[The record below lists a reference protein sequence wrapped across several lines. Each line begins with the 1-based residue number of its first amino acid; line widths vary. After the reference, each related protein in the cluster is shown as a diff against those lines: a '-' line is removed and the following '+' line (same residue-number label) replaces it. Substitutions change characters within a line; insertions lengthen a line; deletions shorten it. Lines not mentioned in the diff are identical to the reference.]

1 MLTVPIALKLKPEL
15 LAIVTELYEQPLE
28 PPEVLKQELDE
39 YLSTARR
46 TCPEVAGLAER
57 ISTRALELFLNP
69 GGVEH
74 LKLAQAAIKYLLKT
88 DDAKPDFTPG
98 GLDDDLE
105 VFNAVAAYLGRQDLQ
120 IPIRF
125 L

>member
-1 MLTVPIALKLKPEL
+1 MLTLPIALKLKPEL
-15 LAIVTELYEQPLE
+15 LAMVIELYEQPLE

-39 YLSTARR
+39 YLLTAAR

-57 ISTRALELFLNP
+57 IASRALELLNTP
-69 GGVEH
+69 SGVEH
-74 LKLAQAAIKYLLKT
+74 VKLVQAAIKYLLKT
-88 DDAKPDFTPG
+88 DDVSPDFIPG

-105 VFNAVAAYLGRQDLQ
+105 VFNAVAGYLGRTDLQ
-120 IPIRF
+120 IPIHF